1 MQMDRTKILEVYFER
16 LHWPEVRDEAFADL
30 YDMDIEALKNILLAQ
45 FPRDPLLEEVLR
57 INELMSIS
65 EST

>member
-16 LHWPEVRDEAFADL
+16 LHWPEVRDEAFAEL
-30 YDMDIEALKNILLAQ
+30 YDMDLEDLKKLLMAQ

-57 INELMSIS
+57 INELMAL
-65 EST
+65 